1 MTPRIYDRLAAGIS
15 VALLLILA
23 AGTYF
28 LAQFSLR
35 DTGPAVARALTHD
48 PDYFVEHLVFTR
60 INTHGDPVF
69 RVSATRMLHYP
80 DDQSSDF
87 ERPVL
92 VSLDPE
98 KPRVTVRADRGS
110 TSADGKET
118 VLTGNVVLVRDATA
132 NEPAMTIRT
141 ENATVYSETE
151 VARTDQP
158 VRIERGDSV
167 LTGVGME
174 FNNAARSLRVDSRV
188 QLTWQPPPPTR

>member
-1 MTPRIYDRLAAGIS
+1 MTPRFHDRLAAGIS
-15 VALLLILA
+15 IALLLALA

-28 LAQFSLR
+28 LAQTSLR
-35 DTGPAVARALTHD
+35 DEGPAAARLLTHD
-48 PDYFVEHLVFTR
+48 PDYFVEDLVFTR
-60 INTHGDPVF
+60 INNHGAPVF
-69 RVSATRMLHYP
+69 RVSANRMVHYP
-80 DDQSSDF
+80 DDESSDF
-87 ERPVL
+87 EQPVM

-110 TSADGKET
+110 TSADGAET
-118 VLTGNVVLVRDATA
+118 VLTGNVVLVRDADA
-132 NEPAMTIRT
+132 GEPRMTIRT
-141 ENATVYSETE
+141 ESATVYSETE
-151 VARTDQP
+151 IARTDLP

>member
-1 MTPRIYDRLAAGIS
+1 VKPRVYDRLAAGVS
-15 VALLLILA
+15 LALLLMLA

-35 DTGPAVARALTHD
+35 DTGPAAARALTHD
-48 PDYFVEHLVFTR
+48 PDYFVEDLVFTR
-60 INTHGDPVF
+60 INAHGDPVF

-92 VSLDPE
+92 VSLDPQ
-98 KPRVTVRADRGS
+98 KPRVTVRAERGS

-118 VLTGNVVLVRDATA
+118 VLTGNVVLVRDAGA

-141 ENATVYSETE
+141 ESATVYSETE
-151 VARTDQP
+151 IARTDQP

-174 FNNAARSLRVDSRV
+174 FDNAARSLRVDSRV